1 MAAISVREIP
11 SAALRN
17 GGTAMFALLALAGD
31 VGCSGGPTLV
41 GFVTGIASDNL
52 KKSIFAGIVFPILLV
67 VGIILLKNTLQK
79 KEDRVC

>member
-1 MAAISVREIP
+1 
-11 SAALRN
+11 
-17 GGTAMFALLALAGD
+17 MFALLALAGD
-31 VGCSGGPTLV
+31 VGCSGGSTLV

-52 KKSIFAGIVFPILLV
+52 KKGIFAGIVFPILLV